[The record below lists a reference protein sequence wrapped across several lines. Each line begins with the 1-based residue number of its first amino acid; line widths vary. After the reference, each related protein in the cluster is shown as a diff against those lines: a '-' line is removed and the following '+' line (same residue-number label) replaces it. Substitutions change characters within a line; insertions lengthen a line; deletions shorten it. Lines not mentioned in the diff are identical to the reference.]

1 MAGVEEETKRPATLT
16 DWLRQMGEPI
26 TAGGARLFAALG
38 LTPNA
43 ITVLGALV
51 ALVAGYLAAR
61 GMFVW
66 AAVAMAVGMP
76 LDAFDGSLARLTGRV
91 SRAGALL
98 DSTLDRYAEFFVL
111 AGLAY
116 YFAGVGRAVPVLLVI
131 VTLFGSVMVSYVRAR
146 SEGLGI
152 DNKVGVMTR
161 VERLAVLFLAL
172 LTGYVVVGL
181 WALAILTHLT
191 VAQRVGYAL
200 RKLRAEDRPGDAG

>member
-1 MAGVEEETKRPATLT
+1 MASVEEESKRPATLT
-16 DWLRQMGEPI
+16 DWLRQVGAPI
-26 TAGGARLFAALG
+26 TVGGARLFAWLG

-43 ITVLGALV
+43 LTVLGALV

-66 AAVAMAVGMP
+66 AAVAMLVGMP
-76 LDAFDGSLARLTGRV
+76 LDAFDGSLARLTGKA

-116 YFAGVGRAVPVLLVI
+116 YYAGAGLAVPVLLVI

-172 LTGYVVVGL
+172 VAGYVVLGL
-181 WALAILTHLT
+181 WVLAVLTHLT
-191 VAQRVGYAL
+191 VAQRVWYAL
-200 RKLRAEDRPGDAG
+200 RELRAGDRPGDAG